1 MHITR
6 LDEIFHINMAL
17 AYEKKVGDV
26 DLQLPVI
33 QPKRRGRKRGF
44 DGTCLEC
51 GQYFTSRQPAKFC
64 PNGRCANKWHARE
77 HRRRAKQNP
86 ALEQNRLAD
95 YNGQWT
101 HFRMADQMGM
111 TDVPPPKLRGRPSK
125 GQKEDIQEYR
135 RLEEKRLAERKRNR
149 LSQS

>member
-44 DGTCLEC
+44 DGICDHC
-51 GQYFTSRQPAKFC
+51 GCHFTARQRARFC
-64 PNGRCANKWHARE
+64 PGKPCANRYHVAKNRE
-77 HRRRAKQNP
+77 RAKQNP
-86 ALEQNRLAD
+86 AAAKNRQGD
-95 YNGQWT
+95 INRQWT
-101 HFRMADQMGM
+101 EFRMADQMGM
-111 TDVPPPKLRGRPSK
+111 TDVPPPKLVGRPTRA
-125 GQKEDIQEYR
+125 QKEDIEEYR

-149 LSQS
+149 LSQN